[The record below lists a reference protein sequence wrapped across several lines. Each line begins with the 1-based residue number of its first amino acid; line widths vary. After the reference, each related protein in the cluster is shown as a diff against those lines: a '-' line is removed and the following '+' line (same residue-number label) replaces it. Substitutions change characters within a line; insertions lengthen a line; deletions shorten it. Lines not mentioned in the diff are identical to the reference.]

1 MKVTPSLKSFVEEEI
16 IPRYRHFDKAHSV
29 SHVQTVIR
37 QSCEIYDMLEK
48 NRKRDAGLFESC
60 GRMSQDMGSN
70 PLDADMI
77 YAIAA
82 YHDLGM
88 VEGRAEHHLASG
100 RILEADDRLSAWF
113 DAGQIRVMKEAVE
126 DHRASAK
133 SEPRSIYGRIVSEAD
148 RVIDPDTIIAR
159 TILFS
164 REHYPH
170 LSEEEHYERCASHLV
185 EKYGDGGYLKLHFSD
200 TANSRALEELR
211 CLIRDPEALREE
223 YFKFAVHPLEP
234 FVPEGAEYLFLG
246 SFPPPHAR
254 WSMEFFYPNFQND
267 MWRIMGLIFYGDKQ
281 HFVVPGERRFDY
293 DRVVEFCREKKL
305 AFYDSAYM
313 VKRLRGNASDLHLK
327 IIEPADLHSI
337 LDRMPAC
344 RAIVSTGGKSAEQA
358 LEVLGTRAIVSTGS
372 KSAEQALEVLG
383 TRAWLAAEADMPAC
397 LSSADQSRIP
407 LIRRPSTSRAYP
419 MPLEKKAEAYAELF
433 FLNKL

>member
-1 MKVTPSLKSFVEEEI
+1 MKIDDSLKKFVETEI
-16 IPRYRHFDKAHSV
+16 IPRYRYFDKAHSV
-29 SHVQTVIR
+29 SHVSTVIK

-48 NRKRDAGLFESC
+48 RRQSDSGLFENG
-60 GRMSQDMGSN
+60 GRLLLDVGGLPSDMTSGL
-70 PLDADMI
+70 LDPDMI
-77 YAIAA
+77 YVIAA

-88 VEGRAEHHLASG
+88 SEGRAEHNLASG

-113 DAGQIRVMKEAVE
+113 TRKQILVMKEAVE

-159 TILFS
+159 TILFG
-164 REHYPH
+164 RENYPE
-170 LSEEEHYERCASHLV
+170 LSEEEQYQRCAAHLV

-211 CLIRDPEALREE
+211 KLIRDPDALREE

-267 MWRIMGLIFYGDKQ
+267 MWRIMGLVFYGDKQ

-293 DRVVEFCREKKL
+293 ERVVEFCREKKL

-344 RAIVSTGGKSAEQA
+344 RAIISTGGKSAEQA
-358 LEVLGTRAIVSTGS
+358 LEVLG
-372 KSAEQALEVLG
+372 
-383 TRAWLAAEADMPAC
+383 ADFP
-397 LSSADQSRIP
+397 IP
-407 LIRRPSTSRAYP
+407 LLRMPSTSRAYP
-419 MPLEKKAEAYAELF
+419 MPLEKKAEAYAKLF
-433 FLNKL
+433 L